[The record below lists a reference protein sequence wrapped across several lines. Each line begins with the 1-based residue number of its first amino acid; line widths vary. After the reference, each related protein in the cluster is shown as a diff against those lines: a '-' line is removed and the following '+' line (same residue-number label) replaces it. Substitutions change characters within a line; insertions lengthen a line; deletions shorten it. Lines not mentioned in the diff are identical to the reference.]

1 MVAGTRV
8 RLFGCGLL
16 LVLATLLFFAP
27 VIFSDKIFISR
38 DHYLFYNPR
47 SFFAAESMRQGV
59 LPLWNPYV
67 GCGVPFQANL
77 QSAIFYPLSALYY
90 LLPFQSGYKYF
101 IIVHYLLGALGMFHL
116 MRRWGSSQTASL
128 YAGLVFAFG
137 GYLASIN
144 DNVAFVT
151 AGIWLPLVLACYHQ
165 ALRTGSYPYAA
176 LTGLVIAV
184 QIYAGDASF
193 CVLASLMCMVIYT
206 FFWPVINREPQSC
219 SRLQQWKLLGLGW
232 VAGVGLAAIQLLP
245 FSEFVSY
252 SHRLGGLGFEQRTR
266 HSLHPLELLQLLIPY
281 AFGSTVPQTRWFG
294 QMWLDTAYLG
304 VFPGIFAAVFIA
316 CTRDRLK
323 YFLLSLAG
331 LGLFLALGK
340 YNPLFRFAH
349 WIIPGVNM
357 IQFPVKFLCIT
368 SFALAVMAGKGL
380 ECCSM
385 AAHHQGRT
393 RAIARAVFC
402 VLLCL
407 AGLLT
412 AGSFY
417 KQQAYAFLGRLYPGG
432 DYFTPLAEQSLVDL
446 FNGVSILAA
455 LLAAFLCLAVL
466 VWKKPRLTGG
476 ALVIALLLTFADL
489 ALVGK
494 PRDEYL
500 TASLINE
507 KNDTVRFLEQD
518 ASLYRI
524 YTIVR
529 GDAERSFLHLYNRPF
544 EPIYRMLQRT
554 LRPNM
559 NMYHH
564 ISAAGEY
571 AELLNRAFYDVFLR
585 AENALKEENPAP
597 AELAYSRPTLDLF
610 NVKYLL
616 SPYALNDPH
625 LKLVKDGPI
634 RIYENP
640 DALPRVFFVHRV
652 AVAASEQAVLD
663 MMQAP
668 SFDPRQVACI
678 SPSEAQKLP
687 AGTAPEGG
695 AAENNH
701 SPRSIEVMTYGLN
714 RIFLR
719 VGDGRPGLMILA
731 DNYYPGWKALIDH
744 RPAPVLR
751 VDHTLRGVWV
761 EAGVHDVQFE
771 FKPIALTLGAFISL
785 LTGAA
790 VLVSL
795 TVFKMRARSCAG
807 QTTITNNTGHICQQ
821 GD

>member
-1 MVAGTRV
+1 MVAGARA
-8 RLFGCGLL
+8 RLFGCSLL
-16 LVLATLLFFAP
+16 LVLATGLFFAP
-27 VIFSDKIFISR
+27 VIFSDKIFVSR

-77 QSAIFYPLSALYY
+77 QSAIFYPLNALYY
-90 LLPFQSGYKYF
+90 FLPFQLGYKYF
-101 IIVHYLLGALGMFHL
+101 IIVHYLLGALCMFQL

-165 ALRTGSYPYAA
+165 ALRTGSYVYAL
-176 LTGLVIAV
+176 LTGLVIAA

-193 CVLASLMCMVIYT
+193 CMLASLMCMVIYT

-219 SRLQQWKLLGLGW
+219 SRLQQCKLLGLGW
-232 VAGVGLAAIQLLP
+232 VAGIGLAAVQLLP

-252 SHRLGGLGFEQRTR
+252 SHRLGGLGFEQRTQ

-294 QMWLDTAYLG
+294 QMWLDTLYLG
-304 VFPGIFAAVFIA
+304 VFPCIFALVFIA
-316 CTRDRLK
+316 YTRDRLK

-393 RAIARAVFC
+393 RAIARVVFC

-412 AGSFY
+412 AGAFF
-417 KQQAYAFLGRLYPGG
+417 KQQVNACLSRLYPGG
-432 DYFTPLAEQSLVDL
+432 DYFKTLMEQSLVDL

-466 VWKKPRLTGG
+466 VLKKPRLTSG
-476 ALVIALLLTFADL
+476 ALVFALLLTFADL

-500 TASLINE
+500 KATMINE

-518 ASLYRI
+518 TSLYRI
-524 YTIVR
+524 YTIMR
-529 GDAERSFLHLYNRPF
+529 GDSERSFLHLYNRQF
-544 EPIYRMLQRT
+544 EFIYQMLQRA
-554 LRPNM
+554 LWPNM

-585 AENALKEENPAP
+585 AEIALKEPNPAP
-597 AELAYSRPTLDLF
+597 AELAYSRPTLDLL

-625 LKLVKDGPI
+625 LKLVKEGPI

-640 DALPRVFFVHRV
+640 DALPRVFFVQRV

-663 MMQAP
+663 MMQDPAFAP
-668 SFDPRQVACI
+668 GQVACI
-678 SPSEAQKLP
+678 SQTEAQKLP
-687 AGTAPEGG
+687 AGTAPGG
-695 AAENNH
+695 EATEH
-701 SPRSIEVMTYGLN
+701 QYPPRSIEVITYGLN
-714 RIFLR
+714 RILLR
-719 VGDGRPGLMILA
+719 IGDGRPGLIILA
-731 DNYYPGWKALIDH
+731 DNYYPGWKALVDH

-751 VDHTLRGVWV
+751 ADHTLRGVWV
-761 EAGVHDVQFE
+761 DAGKHDVQFE
-771 FKPIALTLGAFISL
+771 FRPITFTLGVSISL
-785 LTGAA
+785 VTGLAFA
-790 VLVSL
+790 IGLM
-795 TVFKMRARSCAG
+795 VFKKRENQHRLTA
-807 QTTITNNTGHICQQ
+807 
-821 GD
+821 DE